1 MSETPQ
7 EAPRIEF
14 PCEDYPIKVIG
25 DAVEGFRDM
34 VISVMRK
41 FDPTLDIAKV
51 AVRESSNGRFLTVQ
65 VHILATSEAQLKEIH
80 EALKETGHVHM
91 VL

>member
-1 MSETPQ
+1 MNETPQ

-14 PCEDYPIKVIG
+14 PHADYPIKVIG

-34 VISVMRK
+34 VISVMRQ
-41 FDPTLDIAKV
+41 FDPTFDADKV
-51 AVRESSNGRFLTVQ
+51 VVRDSRNGRFLTVQ
-65 VHILATSEAQLKEIH
+65 AHILATGEDQLKAIH